1 MFYYNLRCYCG
12 YAANRQC
19 YSVKRVECMDLPDG
33 AASLTKGGHL
43 LYYFPKCC
51 KDADLTYYACGFIG
65 LWMW

>member
-1 MFYYNLRCYCG
+1 
-12 YAANRQC
+12 
-19 YSVKRVECMDLPDG
+19 MDLPDG